1 MGSSTIKLLDETS
14 YQSTYNRIKQKHGR
28 RIIEDWTERTDP
40 LKYVIEDCGIA
51 AYLIEL
57 FKSYP
62 NLAPK
67 RGFADLGC
75 GNGLL
80 VNLLEKEG
88 IRGGFGLDVR
98 RRKIWSKFEK
108 EGTELK
114 EIVINPDCL
123 DSMEVLNSVDFLIGN
138 HSDELTPWIPILAAR
153 LGCNF
158 FLLPCCPYNFFS
170 KFCKATPSAQQ
181 KKDGIIIGGLQ
192 DQFYK
197 YLENIIIRLGFN
209 LMKDQLRI
217 PSRKN
222 KCFIGIIPETGL
234 VQNLEEVI
242 NELLLAAKIFKKSF
256 APRPAIEKVRNC
268 SRLPLD
274 AKIDLAR
281 RVVDYLMKKQPE
293 NINGWRCSGPVHL
306 SKLSEDV
313 LTEDDRKMLSEQDK
327 GMQTFLRG
335 QHQTFLVE
343 CGNVSIRKWPL
354 VNADFMA
361 KASNDKIR
369 KTDCWFFKWHPDGC
383 PLASDVCSFKH

>member
-1 MGSSTIKLLDETS
+1 M
-14 YQSTYNRIKQKHGR
+14 
-28 RIIEDWTERTDP
+28 
-40 LKYVIEDCGIA
+40 
-51 AYLIEL
+51 
-57 FKSYP
+57 
-62 NLAPK
+62 
-67 RGFADLGC
+67 
-75 GNGLL
+75 
-80 VNLLEKEG
+80 EKEG
-88 IRGGFGLDVR
+88 IQGGFGLDVR
-98 RRKIWSKFEK
+98 RRKIWTKFEK

-170 KFCKATPSAQQ
+170 KFCKSTPSAQQ

-197 YLENIIIRLGFN
+197 YLENIIVRLGFN

-222 KCFIGIIPETGL
+222 KCFIGTIPETGL

-256 APRPAIEKVRNC
+256 APREAIEKVRNC

-274 AKIDLAR
+274 AKISLARRVVLLLAAKIFKKSFAPREAIEKVRNCSRLPLDAKISLAR
-281 RVVDYLMKKQPE
+281 RVVDYLMKKEPE

-313 LTEDDRKMLSEQDK
+313 LTEDDRKMLSEQIK

-343 CGNVSIRKWPL
+343 SAHVSIRKWPL

-369 KTDCWFFKWHPDGC
+369 KTDCWFFKWHPDGREGN
-383 PLASDVCSFKH
+383 LSADRLELYWN

>member
-1 MGSSTIKLLDETS
+1 MGRSTIKLLDETS
-14 YQSTYNRIKQKHGR
+14 YQSTYNRIKQIHGR

-57 FKSYP
+57 WTSQKILP
-62 NLAPK
+62 TK
-67 RGFADLGC
+67 CFADLGC

-80 VNLLEKEG
+80 VYLLEKEG
-88 IRGGFGLDVR
+88 INGGFGLDVR
-98 RRKIWSKFEK
+98 RRKIWTKFEK
-108 EGTELK
+108 EGINLK

-123 DSMEVLNSVDFLIGN
+123 DENLVEMLNNVDFLIGN

-170 KFCKATPSAQQ
+170 KFCKITPSAQQ
-181 KKDGIIIGGLQ
+181 KKDGIIGGLQ
-192 DQFYK
+192 DQFYN
-197 YLENIIIRLGFN
+197 YLEKIIIRLGFK
-209 LMKDQLRI
+209 LIKDQLRI

-234 VQNLEEVI
+234 VQNLEEII
-242 NELLLAAKIFKKSF
+242 NELLMAAKVHKKSF
-256 APRPAIEKVRNC
+256 APRQAVEQVRNC

-274 AKIDLAR
+274 AKIGLAR
-281 RVVDYLMKKQPE
+281 RVVDYLMNQKPE

-343 CGNVSIRKWPL
+343 CAHVSIRKWPL
-354 VNADFMA
+354 VNSDFMA
-361 KASNDKIR
+361 KASNGKIR
-369 KTDCWFFKWHPDGC
+369 KTDCWFFKWHPDG
-383 PLASDVCSFKH
+383 

>member
-123 DSMEVLNSVDFLIGN
+123 DSMEVSLQAIFCLTDFSFNGIFCLTGLYVSLQGACVVDHFLVWKRFRNTGWGLTQGIPTQETDKSRNDKSRKRQVLNSVDFLIGN

-293 NINGWRCSGPVHL
+293 NI
-306 SKLSEDV
+306 KFV
-313 LTEDDRKMLSEQDK
+313 LNI
-327 GMQTFLRG
+327 F
-335 QHQTFLVE
+335 
-343 CGNVSIRKWPL
+343 
-354 VNADFMA
+354 
-361 KASNDKIR
+361 
-369 KTDCWFFKWHPDGC
+369 
-383 PLASDVCSFKH
+383 